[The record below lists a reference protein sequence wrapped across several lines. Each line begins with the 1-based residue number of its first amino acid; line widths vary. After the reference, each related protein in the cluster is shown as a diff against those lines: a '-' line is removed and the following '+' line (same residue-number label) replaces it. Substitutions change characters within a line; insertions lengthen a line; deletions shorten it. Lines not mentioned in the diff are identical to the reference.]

1 MMTMVP
7 QTKKPLFESCQPAI
21 IQYEATDMKTHRP
34 NCVTTRFAAGGHQKS
49 ECNRMI
55 QLSTFKADITPPI
68 GHPLCAGWYPPA
80 RAVADP
86 LSALGLILLP
96 EGQAP
101 IVLCALDWAE
111 LSNGDYDRW
120 RGELAAAVGTQADRV
135 AVHCIHAHDT
145 PWPDRDAQDLLDA
158 HGCPD
163 VIMAGDW
170 SERVRAA
177 AAGAAA
183 AAMDELQSCTD
194 VSIGEAKVDRIASN
208 RRVMGEDG
216 KVWAV
221 RWTKTPD
228 PAVRAAPEGLID
240 PLLKTIGF
248 WQGDRALAMLHY
260 YAVHPTS
267 MDGTGIVTPEF
278 VGLARNRRSEEQG
291 VPHLYFTGCGGNVTA
306 GKYNDGIADN
316 RALFSERIYN
326 AMAAAEEGAKR
337 QPLDRLRWVVESVC
351 LPPREDLDE
360 QTLLAELGSADES
373 AKVHS
378 KAALMLTYLR
388 RRERPIPFTCLH
400 LNDRVAIVHLPGETF
415 IEYQLHAQA
424 TRPDAFVAV
433 AGYGDLGT
441 GYITLA
447 SSFDEGGYEPVDA
460 FVSGASEAVM
470 RAAIDKVL
478 TVATG

>member
-1 MMTMVP
+1 MM
-7 QTKKPLFESCQPAI
+7 
-21 IQYEATDMKTHRP
+21 
-34 NCVTTRFAAGGHQKS
+34 
-49 ECNRMI
+49 
-55 QLSTFKADITPPI
+55 QLSTFKSDITPPI

-80 RAVADP
+80 KEIADP
-86 LSALGLILLP
+86 LSALGLILVP
-96 EGQAP
+96 DGQKP

-120 RGELAAAVGTQADRV
+120 REALAMAVGTDPERV

-145 PWPDRDAQDLLDA
+145 PWPDRDAQDILDE

-170 SERVRAA
+170 AERVRADA
-177 AAGAAA
+177 ADAAT
-183 AAMDELQSCTD
+183 AAMRNLQECTD
-194 VSIGEAKVDRIASN
+194 ISVGEAKVDRIASN

-267 MDGTGIVTPEF
+267 MDGTGVVTPEF
-278 VGLARNRRSEEQG
+278 VGLARNRRSEESG
-291 VPHLYFTGCGGNVTA
+291 VPHFYFQGCGGNITA
-306 GKYNDGIADN
+306 GKYNDGVADN
-316 RALFSERIYN
+316 RELFTGRIHE
-326 AMAAAEEGAKR
+326 AMVAAEKNGAR
-337 QPLDRLRWVVESVC
+337 QSLDKLRWVVEPVC

-360 QTLLAELGSADES
+360 KSLLAEIGAAADLD
-373 AKVHS
+373 KVHS

-400 LNDRVAIVHLPGETF
+400 LNDAVAIVHLPGETF

-424 TRPDAFVAV
+424 ARPDAFVAV

-447 SSFDEGGYEPVDA
+447 SSFAEGGYEPVDA
-460 FVSGASEAVM
+460 FVSGESEALM
-470 RAAIDKVL
+470 RAAIDKIVHQ
-478 TVATG
+478 